1 MFIINSQEA
10 IIDLMVNQVFKK
22 HGVKKELDMSV
33 DDKSKLKEIVD
44 QLQSD
49 VDKFVENEKV
59 AYTENN
65 VGVNSLSENADT
77 PSVKQTNQVLNQNN
91 NDVKTIKNFV
101 YRKKKWRK

>member
-22 HGVKKELDMSV
+22 HGVKKELDMTV

-44 QLQSD
+44 QLQSE
-49 VDKFVENEKV
+49 VDTFVENEKV
-59 AYTENN
+59 AHTENN
-65 VGVNSLSENADT
+65 VQVNNSSENADT
-77 PSVKQTNQVLNQNN
+77 VLVDNQKLKQNN